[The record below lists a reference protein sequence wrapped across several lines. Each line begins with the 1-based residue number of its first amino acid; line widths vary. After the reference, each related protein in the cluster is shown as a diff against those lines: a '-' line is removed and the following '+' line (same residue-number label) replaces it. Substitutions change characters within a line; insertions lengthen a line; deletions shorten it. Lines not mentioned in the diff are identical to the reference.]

1 MLNQESHGFSRG
13 ECQGILTGL
22 VAGFLAGAFGLG
34 AAVYIQLALMVIFGI
49 PLLESIGTCM
59 LVILPISAAGG
70 LGYLVSGHLVF
81 SIFTETLM
89 GLMIGAW
96 FGAKATHLA
105 PMPFLKAVIVLMPLL
120 GGLIMMMFQH

>member
-1 MLNQESHGFSRG
+1 
-13 ECQGILTGL
+13 
-22 VAGFLAGAFGLG
+22 
-34 AAVYIQLALMVIFGI
+34 
-49 PLLESIGTCM
+49 
-59 LVILPISAAGG
+59 
-70 LGYLVSGHLVF
+70 
-81 SIFTETLM
+81 M

>member
-22 VAGFLAGAFGLG
+22 VAGFLAGAFGIG
-34 AAVYIQLALMVIFGI
+34 VAVYIQLA
-49 PLLESIGTCM
+49 
-59 LVILPISAAGG
+59 
-70 LGYLVSGHLVF
+70 
-81 SIFTETLM
+81 
-89 GLMIGAW
+89 LMIGAW

-120 GGLIMMMFQH
+120 DGLIMMMFQH

>member
-22 VAGFLAGAFGLG
+22 VAGFLAGAFGIG
-34 AAVYIQLALMVIFGI
+34 AAVYIQLA
-49 PLLESIGTCM
+49 
-59 LVILPISAAGG
+59 
-70 LGYLVSGHLVF
+70 
-81 SIFTETLM
+81 
-89 GLMIGAW
+89 LMIGAW